1 MDSVTVTHLIYI
13 ELIFLRLGLSNS
25 YFGKGFASRAVK
37 LGGDFSKYIDT
48 LQLFA
53 DIPIVC
59 RLREIYKSS
68 LTLNT
73 DAVLELLHSM

>member
-1 MDSVTVTHLIYI
+1 MNSTQTIHLICI

-37 LGGDFSKYIDT
+37 LGGGFSKYIDT
-48 LQLFA
+48 LELFV
-53 DIPIVC
+53 DIPVVC
-59 RLREIYKSS
+59 RLREIYKFSS
-68 LTLNT
+68 SLNT

>member
-1 MDSVTVTHLIYI
+1 MDSNVITHLIFL
-13 ELIFLRLGLSNS
+13 ELIFLRLGLQNS

-48 LQLFA
+48 LELFA
-53 DIPIVC
+53 DIPIVSK
-59 RLREIYKSS
+59 LREIYKSS
-68 LTLNT
+68 DTLNT